1 MTHFILPYKLTLS
14 AVIPFGTFAFHS
26 CCRDFTFTPALL
38 LQNFAF
44 GDIQRVSEQVNQV
57 NGFKENLQCCSQS
70 QLYMMINYIITEDNL
85 FKQCSVLNCFLFP
98 FFVSLFLPLIIT
110 HRHTVLPVRA
120 DSLYMM
126 QLNTQA
132 YKNNWRSVIMLL
144 LLY

>member
-1 MTHFILPYKLTLS
+1 MLSICAIGISHLHLLCFCRILYYLGTYKEYLS
-14 AVIPFGTFAFHS
+14 KCIT
-26 CCRDFTFTPALL
+26 
-38 LQNFAF
+38 
-44 GDIQRVSEQVNQV
+44 E
-57 NGFKENLQCCSQS
+57 ENLQCCSQS

-98 FFVSLFLPLIIT
+98 FSFFVSLFLPLIIT

-144 LLY
+144 VLY